1 MSYLPFVVIVVVL
14 GIWYANYFR
23 SVKAAGGRGN
33 LMQKQHQEEFGLS
46 DGETITSWW
55 SAVCYIGP
63 LMPGGGVPHL
73 GEKLLHALATS
84 NERGAQVHVCA
95 TSLGRVGVSMEP
107 LDGLERSAA
116 IAKAQFGSQTSFF
129 KPYALVSAGQAKL
142 STFEEVFQGAPYPR
156 SDAPKMTSAL
166 GGQVDFQL
174 VHWWGQ
180 DGRGF
185 SLWLDP
191 AAVPTIRSML
201 APAATTV

>member
-1 MSYLPFVVIVVVL
+1 M
-14 GIWYANYFR
+14 
-23 SVKAAGGRGN
+23 
-33 LMQKQHQEEFGLS
+33 S

-95 TSLGRVGVSMEP
+95 TSSGRVEVHGAARR
-107 LDGLERSAA
+107 GLERSAA

-142 STFEEVFQGAPYPR
+142 STFEEVFQGAPSTRARTRPR
-156 SDAPKMTSAL
+156 
-166 GGQVDFQL
+166 
-174 VHWWGQ
+174 
-180 DGRGF
+180 
-185 SLWLDP
+185 
-191 AAVPTIRSML
+191 
-201 APAATTV
+201 

>member
-116 IAKAQFGSQTSFF
+116 IASPAPSSS
-129 KPYALVSAGQAKL
+129 PSRLPSSPSSAHSP
-142 STFEEVFQGAPYPR
+142 STNWRR
-156 SDAPKMTSAL
+156 S
-166 GGQVDFQL
+166 
-174 VHWWGQ
+174 
-180 DGRGF
+180 
-185 SLWLDP
+185 
-191 AAVPTIRSML
+191 AAVMPSTPSSAKVGVRCATDSEITENTRKAPTNS
-201 APAATTV
+201 ATRASTVRFTR